1 MIYRGYLALTIGDIV
16 HDETLARLVSHWLF
30 LPLPAS
36 YLDLVLG
43 SSSDIFRAVEWV
55 ACSAWQPP
63 HEDSL
68 LPFHASSGSTQV
80 ENSHRLYRTSSSTW
94 HQVIYSRHRSGAIRL
109 TIVLALKVKWTT
121 QTAFRQIRAYLDWS
135 YCIVYSWCCHRKVQ
149 ASPNQQRTNRLFSGW
164 VYFTVLIP

>member
-1 MIYRGYLALTIGDIV
+1 MIVIQGLSCHHHWDFLLTMKLLQDQQATVSALA
-16 HDETLARLVSHWLF
+16 S
-30 LPLPAS
+30 LPLG
-36 YLDLVLG
+36 LG
-43 SSSDIFRAVEWV
+43 LGLLLQHFQGSGV
-55 ACSAWQPP
+55 ACSAWQPL

-68 LPFHASSGSTQV
+68 PPPHASSGSTQV
-80 ENSHRLYRTSSSTW
+80 EHSHRLYRTSYSTW
-94 HQVIYSRHRSGAIRL
+94 HQTTYSRHRSGATEL
-109 TIVLALKVKWTT
+109 TIVLALRVTWTT